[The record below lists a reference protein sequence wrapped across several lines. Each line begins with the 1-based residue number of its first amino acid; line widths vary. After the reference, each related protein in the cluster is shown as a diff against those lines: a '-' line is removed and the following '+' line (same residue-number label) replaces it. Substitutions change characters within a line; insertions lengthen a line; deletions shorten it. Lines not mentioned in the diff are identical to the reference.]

1 MPDGLHWQGLLV
13 VALDPLNKFGD
24 VDRSDNIFVQYV
36 SINISSAYDLMMYG
50 YGYELGDCSVT
61 PSLKN
66 RGKYI
71 EFQFYICYMTLIWYD
86 NDRNQCLHLLPKLL

>member
-66 RGKYI
+66 RGKHI
-71 EFQFYICYMTLIWYD
+71 EFQFQVLYDFDMIYI
-86 NDRNQCLHLLPKLL
+86 NDRNQCLHFLPKLL